1 MSIRS
6 FSFEKS
12 EEECRGSVQLL
23 VRIHLVLTLPA
34 VEYDLSKLVYFKYCF
49 VFCNGVQDG
58 LNQSPLK
65 SLHVFDLL
73 GSDAVKPPKVRVS

>member
-1 MSIRS
+1 MSISS

-12 EEECRGSVQLL
+12 EAECRGSVQVL

-34 VEYDLSKLVYFKYCF
+34 LEYDLSKLVYFKYCF
-49 VFCNGVQDG
+49 VFCNCVQDG

-65 SLHVFDLL
+65 ALHVFDLL
-73 GSDAVKPPKVRVS
+73 GSEPVKPPKVRVS